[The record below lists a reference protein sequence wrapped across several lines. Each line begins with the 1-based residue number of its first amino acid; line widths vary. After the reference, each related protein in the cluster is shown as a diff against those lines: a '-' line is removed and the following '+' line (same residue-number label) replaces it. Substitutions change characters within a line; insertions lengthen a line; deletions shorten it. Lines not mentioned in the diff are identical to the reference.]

1 MNQETTVQNSQLSPA
16 RLRSLKTM
24 AQRLRRHSLISTTE
38 AASGH
43 PTSCFSCAD
52 IVATLFFN
60 HLRFD
65 VPNPHNIYNDRFI
78 LSKGHAAP
86 VMWAAW
92 AEAGAYPVE
101 RLLTLRRIDSELEG
115 HPTFRSPYAGAAT
128 GSLGQGLSIGLGMT
142 LAARLDQ
149 TGARVYVLMGD
160 GEVAEGAVWEAASL
174 AAHYRADHLVAIVD
188 VNRLGQ
194 SQATMYG
201 HDLVPYEARFQANGW
216 RTIAIDGHNIEE
228 INRALSTAEASD
240 GVPTAIIARTIKGKG
255 VSFLED
261 VNGWHGKPLK
271 KGEELDKALAELGS
285 NFDLEEPLRVAPAPK
300 SQAPERTPASLST
313 PPDYALGSQVATRE
327 AYGNAL
333 KKLGAT
339 SKAIMAL
346 DGDVKNSTYSEKFM
360 KEYPDRFVECFIA
373 EQDMVGTAVGLASQ
387 GKIPFCSTFAC
398 FFARAFDFVRMAAI
412 GQVDLKLCGSH
423 AGVSIG
429 EDGVSQMGLE
439 DIAMMRAVGGST
451 VLYPSDGT
459 SAERMVE
466 LAAQTP
472 GIVYIRTS
480 RPKTPVLYNGD
491 ESFKVGGSKVLR
503 SSDQDKATIVAAGIT
518 IQEALKAYDELRQG
532 GIVVR
537 VIDLYSVKP
546 VDADTV
552 RKAARETGGIV
563 TVEDHY
569 PEGGVGEA
577 VLSALAGQSCRFK
590 KLAVNAIPRSGKP
603 DQLIDMFGIS
613 ARHIVQA
620 VKEMI

>member
-1 MNQETTVQNSQLSPA
+1 MNQETTVQNAQLSPT

-43 PTSCFSCAD
+43 PSSCCSCAD

-65 VPNPHNIYNDRFI
+65 VRNPHNIYNDRFI

-101 RLLTLRRIDSELEG
+101 HLLTLRRIDSELEG

-128 GSLGQGLSIGLGMT
+128 GSLGQGLSVGLGMT

-149 TGARVYVLMGD
+149 TGARVYVLLGD
-160 GEVAEGAVWEAASL
+160 GEVAEGAVWEAAAL
-174 AAHYRADHLVAIVD
+174 AAYYHADHLVAIVD

-216 RTIAIDGHNIEE
+216 RTLAIDGHNIEE
-228 INRALSTAEASD
+228 INRALSTAEASS
-240 GVPTAIIARTIKGKG
+240 GAPTAIIARTIKGKG
-255 VSFLED
+255 VSFFEN

-300 SQAPERTPASLST
+300 SQSPERMPASLSS
-313 PPDYALGSQVATRE
+313 PPDYAIGSQVATRE

-333 KKLGAT
+333 KKIGTT
-339 SKAIMAL
+339 SKAVMAL
-346 DGDVKNSTYSEKFM
+346 DGDVKNSTYSEKFL
-360 KEYPDRFVECFIA
+360 KEFPDRFVECFIA
-373 EQDMVGTAVGLASQ
+373 EQNMVGTAVGLASQ
-387 GKIPFCSTFAC
+387 AKIPFCSTFAC
-398 FFARAFDFVRMAAI
+398 FFSRAYDFIRMAAI

-439 DIAMMRAVGGST
+439 DIAMMRAIGGST

-491 ESFKVGGSKVLR
+491 EAFKVGGSKVLK
-503 SSDQDKATIVAAGIT
+503 SSDQDKATVVAAGIT
-518 IQEALKAYDELRQG
+518 IQEAIKAYEKLGQD
-532 GIVVR
+532 GIAVR
-537 VIDLYSVKP
+537 IIDLYSVKP
-546 VDADTV
+546 LDLETL
-552 RKAARETGGIV
+552 RRAARETGGIV

-569 PEGGVGEA
+569 PEGGLGEA
-577 VLSALAGQSCRFK
+577 VLSALAGETCKFK

-603 DQLIDMFGIS
+603 DELMDMFGIS

>member
-1 MNQETTVQNSQLSPA
+1 MNQDKTVHNSQLSPT

-43 PTSCFSCAD
+43 PTSCCSCAD

-65 VPNPHNIYNDRFI
+65 VQNPYNIYNDRFV

-128 GSLGQGLSIGLGMT
+128 GSLGQGLSIGLGMA

-149 TGARVYVLMGD
+149 TGARVYVLLGD
-160 GEVAEGAVWEAASL
+160 GEVAEGSVWEAAAL
-174 AAHYRADHLVAIVD
+174 AAYYHTDHLTAIVD

-201 HDLVPYEARFQANGW
+201 HDLSHYESRFQANGW
-216 RTIAIDGHNIEE
+216 RTLTIDGHNVEE
-228 INRALSTAEASD
+228 ISRALSTAEASS
-240 GVPTAIIARTIKGKG
+240 GLPTAIIARTIKGKG
-255 VSFLED
+255 ISFLED
-261 VNGWHGKPLK
+261 LNGWHGKPLK
-271 KGEELDKALAELGS
+271 KGEELEKALAELGS
-285 NFDLEEPLRVAPAPK
+285 NFDLEEPLMVAPAPR
-300 SQAPERTPASLST
+300 SQAPTRTPASLSS
-313 PPDYALGSQVATRE
+313 PPDYAIGAQVATRE

-339 SKAIMAL
+339 SQAIMAL
-346 DGDVKNSTYSEKFM
+346 DGDVKNSTFSEKFL
-360 KEYPDRFVECFIA
+360 KEFPDRFVECFIA
-373 EQDMVGTAVGLASQ
+373 EQNMVGTAVGLASQ

-398 FFARAFDFVRMAAI
+398 FFSRAYDFIRMAGI

-439 DIAMMRAVGGST
+439 DIAMMRAIAGST

-459 SAERMVE
+459 SAERMTE

-480 RPKTPVLYNGD
+480 RPKTPVLYNGN
-491 ESFKVGGSKVLR
+491 EVFKVGGSKVLK
-503 SSDQDKATIVAAGIT
+503 SSDQDKATVIAAGIT
-518 IQEALKAYDELRQG
+518 VQEALAAYEQLRRE
-532 GIVVR
+532 GIAVR

-546 VDADTV
+546 LDLDTL
-552 RKAARETGGIV
+552 RKAARETGGVV

-569 PEGGVGEA
+569 PEGGLGEA
-577 VLSALAGQSCRFK
+577 VSSALAGEWFK
-590 KLAVNAIPRSGKP
+590 FRKLAVNNIPRSGKP
-603 DQLIDMFGIS
+603 AELIDMFGIS

-620 VKEMI
+620 VKEMF

>member
-1 MNQETTVQNSQLSPA
+1 
-16 RLRSLKTM
+16 M
-24 AQRLRRHSLISTTE
+24 AQRLRRHSIISTTE

-43 PTSCFSCAD
+43 PTTCCSCAD

-60 HLRFD
+60 NHLRFE
-65 VPNPHNIYNDRFI
+65 VPNPLNIYNDRFI

-86 VMWAAW
+86 VLWAAW
-92 AEAGAYPVE
+92 AEAGAYPVD
-101 RLLTLRRIDSELEG
+101 RMLTLRRIDSELEG

-128 GSLGQGLSIGLGMT
+128 GSLGQGLSIGLGIA

-149 TGARVYVLMGD
+149 TGARVYVLLGD
-160 GEVAEGAVWEAASL
+160 GEVAEGAVWEAAAL
-174 AAHYRADHLVAIVD
+174 AAHYHTDHLIAIVD

-201 HDLVPYEARFQANGW
+201 HNLTPYEARFQANGW
-216 RTIAIDGHNIEE
+216 RTLVVDGHNIEE
-228 INRALSTAEASD
+228 VNRALSTAETSS
-240 GVPTAIIARTIKGKG
+240 GLPTAIIARTIKGKG
-255 VSFLED
+255 ISFLED
-261 VNGWHGKPLK
+261 RNGWHGKPLK
-271 KGEELDKALAELGS
+271 KGEELEKALAELGS
-285 NFDLEEPLRVAPAPK
+285 NLDLQEPLMVAPAPK
-300 SQAPERTPASLST
+300 SQVPTKVAASLAS
-313 PPDYALGSQVATRE
+313 PPEYAVGDQVATRE

-333 KKLGAT
+333 QKLGST
-339 SKAIMAL
+339 NKAIMAL
-346 DGDVKNSTYSEKFM
+346 DGDVKNSTYSEKFL
-360 KEYPDRFVECFIA
+360 KEFPDRFVECFIA
-373 EQDMVGTAVGLASQ
+373 EQNMVGTAVGLASQ

-398 FFARAFDFVRMAAI
+398 FFSRAYDFIRMAGI

-439 DIAMMRAVGGST
+439 DIAMMRAIAGST

-480 RPKTPVLYNGD
+480 RPKTPVLYNAF
-491 ESFKVGGSKVLR
+491 EPFKVGGSKVLK
-503 SSDQDKATIVAAGIT
+503 SSNQDKATVVAAGIT
-518 IQEALKAYDELRQG
+518 IQEALKAYEQLRQE
-532 GIVVR
+532 GIAVR

-546 VDADTV
+546 LDFDTL
-552 RKAARETGGIV
+552 RKAARETGAII

-569 PEGGVGEA
+569 PEGGLGEA
-577 VLSALAGQSCRFK
+577 VLAALAGETCKFR
-590 KLAVNAIPRSGKP
+590 KLAVNDIPRSGKP
-603 DQLIDMFGIS
+603 AELIDMFGIS
-613 ARHIVQA
+613 ARHVIQA

>member
-1 MNQETTVQNSQLSPA
+1 MNQDTTVHSSQLSPT

-43 PTSCFSCAD
+43 PSSCCSCAD

-65 VPNPHNIYNDRFI
+65 VQNPHNIYNDRFI

-128 GSLGQGLSIGLGMT
+128 GSLGQGLSIGLGMA

-149 TGARVYVLMGD
+149 TGARVYVLLGD
-160 GEVAEGAVWEAASL
+160 GEVAEGSVWEAAAL
-174 AAHYRADHLVAIVD
+174 AAYYHTDHLIAIVD

-201 HDLVPYEARFQANGW
+201 HDLSHYESRFQANGW
-216 RTIAIDGHNIEE
+216 RTLTIDGHDIEE
-228 INRALSTAEASD
+228 INRALDTAEASS
-240 GVPTAIIARTIKGKG
+240 GLPTAIIARTIKGKG
-255 VSFLED
+255 ISFLED

-271 KGEELDKALAELGS
+271 KGEELEKALAELGS
-285 NFDLEEPLRVAPAPK
+285 HFDLEEPLMVAPAPR
-300 SQAPERTPASLST
+300 SQAPTRTPASLSSL
-313 PPDYALGSQVATRE
+313 PDYAIGAQVATRE

-339 SKAIMAL
+339 SQAIMAL
-346 DGDVKNSTYSEKFM
+346 DGDVKNSTYSEKFL
-360 KEYPDRFVECFIA
+360 KEFPDRFVECFIA
-373 EQDMVGTAVGLASQ
+373 EQNMVGTAVGLASQ

-398 FFARAFDFVRMAAI
+398 FFSRAYDFIRMAGI

-439 DIAMMRAVGGST
+439 DIAMMRAIAGST

-459 SAERMVE
+459 SAERMTE

-480 RPKTPVLYNGD
+480 RPKTPVLYDGN
-491 ESFKVGGSKVLR
+491 EVFKVGGSKVMK
-503 SSDQDKATIVAAGIT
+503 SSNQDKATVIAAGIT
-518 IQEALKAYDELRQG
+518 IQEALAAYEQLRQE

-546 VDADTV
+546 LDLDTI
-552 RKAARETGGIV
+552 RKAARETGGVV

-569 PEGGVGEA
+569 PEGGLGEA
-577 VLSALAGQSCRFK
+577 VASALAGERFK
-590 KLAVNAIPRSGKP
+590 FRKLAVNAIPRSGKP
-603 DQLIDMFGIS
+603 AELIDMFGIS

-620 VKEMI
+620 VKEML

>member
-1 MNQETTVQNSQLSPA
+1 
-16 RLRSLKTM
+16 M
-24 AQRLRRHSLISTTE
+24 AQRLRRHSVISTTE
-38 AASGH
+38 SASGH
-43 PTSCFSCAD
+43 PSSCCSCAD

-65 VPNPHNIYNDRFI
+65 VRNPHNIYNDRFI

-92 AEAGAYPVE
+92 AEAGAYPVD

-128 GSLGQGLSIGLGMT
+128 GSLGQGLSIGLGMA

-149 TGARVYVLMGD
+149 TGARVYVLLGD
-160 GEVAEGAVWEAASL
+160 GEVAEGAVLEAAAL
-174 AAHYRADHLVAIVD
+174 AAHYHTDHLIAIVD

-201 HDLVPYEARFQANGW
+201 HDLTPYEARFQANGW
-216 RTIAIDGHNIEE
+216 RTLVIDGHNIEE
-228 INRALSTAEASD
+228 INRALSTAEASS
-240 GVPTAIIARTIKGKG
+240 GMPTAIIARTIKGKG
-255 VSFLED
+255 ISFLED
-261 VNGWHGKPLK
+261 LNGWHGKPLK
-271 KGEELDKALAELGS
+271 KGEELEKALAELGS
-285 NFDLEEPLRVAPAPK
+285 NFDLDEPLMVAPAPH
-300 SQAPERTPASLST
+300 SQLPAQVTASLAS
-313 PPDYALGSQVATRE
+313 PPDYEVGAQVATRE

-346 DGDVKNSTYSEKFM
+346 DGDVKNSTYSEKFL
-360 KEYPDRFVECFIA
+360 KEFPDRFVECFIA
-373 EQDMVGTAVGLASQ
+373 EQNMVGTAAGLASQ

-398 FFARAFDFVRMAAI
+398 FFARAYDFIRMAAI
-412 GQVDLKLCGSH
+412 GQVDVKLCGSH

-439 DIAMMRAVGGST
+439 DIAMMRAIGGST

-480 RPKTPVLYNGD
+480 RPKTPVLYNKN
-491 ESFKVGGSKVLR
+491 EPFKVGGSKVLR
-503 SSDQDKATIVAAGIT
+503 SSDQDKATLVAAGIT
-518 IQEALKAYDELRQG
+518 IQEALKAYEQLSQD
-532 GIVVR
+532 GIAVR

-546 VDADTV
+546 LDLDTL
-552 RKAARETGGIV
+552 RKAARETGAII

-569 PEGGVGEA
+569 PEGGLGEA
-577 VLSALAGQSCRFK
+577 VLSALAGETCKFR
-590 KLAVNAIPRSGKP
+590 KLAVNGIPRSGKP
-603 DQLIDMFGIS
+603 AELIDMFGIS
-613 ARHIVQA
+613 ARHVIQA

>member
-1 MNQETTVQNSQLSPA
+1 MNQETSVQNSQLSQT

-24 AQRLRRHSLISTTE
+24 AQRLRRHSVISTTE
-38 AASGH
+38 SASGH
-43 PTSCFSCAD
+43 PSSCCSCAD

-65 VPNPHNIYNDRFI
+65 VRNPHNIYNDRFI

-92 AEAGAYPVE
+92 AEAGAYPVD

-128 GSLGQGLSIGLGMT
+128 GSLGQGLSIGLGMA

-149 TGARVYVLMGD
+149 TGARVYVLLGD
-160 GEVAEGAVWEAASL
+160 GEVAEGAVWEAAAL
-174 AAHYRADHLVAIVD
+174 AAHYHTDHLIAIVD

-201 HDLVPYEARFQANGW
+201 HDLTPYEARFQANGW
-216 RTIAIDGHNIEE
+216 RTLVIDGHNIEE
-228 INRALSTAEASD
+228 INRALSTAEASS
-240 GVPTAIIARTIKGKG
+240 GMPTAIIARTIKGKG
-255 VSFLED
+255 ISFLED
-261 VNGWHGKPLK
+261 LNGWHGKPLK
-271 KGEELDKALAELGS
+271 KGEELEKALAELGS
-285 NFDLEEPLRVAPAPK
+285 NFDLDEPLMVAPAPH
-300 SQAPERTPASLST
+300 SQLPAQVTASLAS
-313 PPDYALGSQVATRE
+313 PPDYEVGAQVATRE

-346 DGDVKNSTYSEKFM
+346 DGDVKNSTYSEKFL
-360 KEYPDRFVECFIA
+360 KEFPDRFVECFIA
-373 EQDMVGTAVGLASQ
+373 EQNMVGTAAGLASQ

-398 FFARAFDFVRMAAI
+398 FFARAYDFIRMAAI
-412 GQVDLKLCGSH
+412 GQVDVKLCGSH

-439 DIAMMRAVGGST
+439 DIAMMRAIGGST

-480 RPKTPVLYNGD
+480 RPKTPVLYNKN
-491 ESFKVGGSKVLR
+491 EPFKVGGSKVLR
-503 SSDQDKATIVAAGIT
+503 SSDQDKATLVAAGIT
-518 IQEALKAYDELRQG
+518 IQEALKAYEQLSQD
-532 GIVVR
+532 GIAVR

-546 VDADTV
+546 LDLDTL
-552 RKAARETGGIV
+552 RKAARETGAII

-569 PEGGVGEA
+569 PEGGLGEA
-577 VLSALAGQSCRFK
+577 VLSALAGETCKFR
-590 KLAVNAIPRSGKP
+590 KLAVNGIPRSGKP
-603 DQLIDMFGIS
+603 AELIDMFGIS
-613 ARHIVQA
+613 ARHVIQA

>member
-1 MNQETTVQNSQLSPA
+1 
-16 RLRSLKTM
+16 M
-24 AQRLRRHSLISTTE
+24 AQRLRRHSVISTTE
-38 AASGH
+38 SASGH
-43 PTSCFSCAD
+43 PSSCCSCAD

-65 VPNPHNIYNDRFI
+65 VRNPHNIYNDRFI

-92 AEAGAYPVE
+92 AEAGAYPVD

-128 GSLGQGLSIGLGMT
+128 GSLGQGLSIGLGMA

-149 TGARVYVLMGD
+149 TGARVYVLLGD
-160 GEVAEGAVWEAASL
+160 GEVAEGAVWEAAAL
-174 AAHYRADHLVAIVD
+174 AAHYHTDHLIAIVD

-201 HDLVPYEARFQANGW
+201 HDLTPYEARFQANGW
-216 RTIAIDGHNIEE
+216 RTLVIDGHNIEE
-228 INRALSTAEASD
+228 INRALSTAEASS
-240 GVPTAIIARTIKGKG
+240 GMPTAIIARTIKGKG
-255 VSFLED
+255 ISFLED
-261 VNGWHGKPLK
+261 LNGWHGKPLK
-271 KGEELDKALAELGS
+271 KGEELEKALAELGS
-285 NFDLEEPLRVAPAPK
+285 NFDLDEPLMVAPAPH
-300 SQAPERTPASLST
+300 SQLPAQVTASLAS
-313 PPDYALGSQVATRE
+313 PPDYEVGAQVATRE

-346 DGDVKNSTYSEKFM
+346 DGDVKNSTYSEKFL
-360 KEYPDRFVECFIA
+360 KEFPDRFVECFIA
-373 EQDMVGTAVGLASQ
+373 EQNMVGTAAGLASQ

-398 FFARAFDFVRMAAI
+398 FFARAYDFIRMAAI
-412 GQVDLKLCGSH
+412 GQVDVKLCGSH

-439 DIAMMRAVGGST
+439 DIAMMRAIGGST

-480 RPKTPVLYNGD
+480 RPKTPVLYNKN
-491 ESFKVGGSKVLR
+491 EPFKVGGSKVLR
-503 SSDQDKATIVAAGIT
+503 SSDQDKATLVAAGIT
-518 IQEALKAYDELRQG
+518 IQEALKAYEQLSQD
-532 GIVVR
+532 GIAVR

-546 VDADTV
+546 LDLDTL
-552 RKAARETGGIV
+552 RKAARETGAII

-569 PEGGVGEA
+569 PEGGLGEA
-577 VLSALAGQSCRFK
+577 VLSALAGETCKFR
-590 KLAVNAIPRSGKP
+590 KLAVNGIPRSGKP
-603 DQLIDMFGIS
+603 AELIDMFGIS
-613 ARHIVQA
+613 ARHVIQA